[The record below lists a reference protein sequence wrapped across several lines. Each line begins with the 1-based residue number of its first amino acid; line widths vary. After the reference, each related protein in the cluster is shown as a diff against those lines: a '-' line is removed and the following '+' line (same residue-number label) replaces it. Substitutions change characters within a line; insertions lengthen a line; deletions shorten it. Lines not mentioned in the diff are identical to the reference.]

1 MSLEL
6 AVDRVRS
13 AASRARSVPD
23 GAGLVPAVR
32 TRNRRRLR
40 LDLRELGRRW
50 FAIGLLLLAWEV
62 LPRAGI
68 INATFLPPV
77 SQVAAF
83 LVRSLA
89 SGELERH
96 ILISLSRSM
105 AGFSLALVVA
115 LPLGFL
121 LGWFR
126 TFERYVDPL
135 IQVFRQT
142 SAFALFPLFILVLGI
157 GEVSKVAIIFY
168 GAQWPILLNTIS
180 GVKNVD
186 PLLVKSARSLGLG
199 RFDLFRK
206 IILPAALPAIFTGLR
221 LAATFSIL
229 IIVSAEMMGASAGL
243 GYVLINS
250 QYNFDILR
258 MYSAIVSLSMI
269 GLGTNL
275 FLVRLE
281 KRLTGWKPEITTF

>member
-1 MSLEL
+1 
-6 AVDRVRS
+6 VN
-13 AASRARSVPD
+13 P
-23 GAGLVPAVR
+23 
-32 TRNRRRLR
+32 
-40 LDLRELGRRW
+40 
-50 FAIGLLLLAWEV
+50 
-62 LPRAGI
+62 
-68 INATFLPPV
+68 TFFPPV
-77 SQVAAF
+77 SQVAEYLA
-83 LVRSLA
+83 RSLLA
-89 SGELERH
+89 GDLEKH
-96 ILISLSRSM
+96 ILISLSRSV
-105 AGFSLALVVA
+105 AGFSLALSFA
-115 LPLGFL
+115 LPMGFL
-121 LGWFR
+121 LGWFK

-157 GEVSKVAIIFY
+157 GEVSKIAIIFY

-243 GYVLINS
+243 GWVLTNS

-258 MYSAIVSLSMI
+258 MYSAIVLLALI
-269 GLGTNL
+269 GLGTN
-275 FLVRLE
+275 FCLVRLE